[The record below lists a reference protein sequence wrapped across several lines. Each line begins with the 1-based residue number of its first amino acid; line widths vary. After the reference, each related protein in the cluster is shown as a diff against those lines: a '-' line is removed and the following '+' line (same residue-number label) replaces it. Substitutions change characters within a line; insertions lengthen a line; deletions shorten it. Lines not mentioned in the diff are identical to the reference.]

1 MRIGFDSVFYCM
13 TCNTKETLL
22 QCPKCNLKSNEV
34 NTILVF
40 HLSKNHGV
48 TGKSFLRG
56 EKVFK

>member
-13 TCNTKETLL
+13 ACNTKETLL
-22 QCPKCNLKSNEV
+22 ECPKFNLKSNEA
-34 NTILVF
+34 NTILAF

-48 TGKSFLRG
+48 IDKSFLRE